1 MSFTAPKPQVS
12 RTLVPEG
19 THPARVIG
27 FIHVGV
33 VDDTYMGQPIT
44 TNKIRLTWEF
54 PDETKVF
61 KEGEDAKPLV
71 HSQEYTFS
79 MGKKSNLR
87 PIVEGI
93 IGTSLDEEEA
103 YNFNF
108 ESMMGLPCLVS
119 IKHGET
125 KKGTPFA
132 KVASTSKLMKGQVVK
147 EAFNPLT
154 FLTYENW
161 NEAYFQS
168 LPDFIKEKMMK
179 SLEYKKMKGISEEV
193 GEDDLNF

>member
-1 MSFTAPKPQVS
+1 MIQAPRPQS
-12 RTLVPEG
+12 TKTLVPEG

-27 FIHVGV
+27 FIQIGTT
-33 VDDTYMGQPIT
+33 DDTYLGQPIKS
-44 TNKIRLTWEF
+44 NKIRLTWEF
-54 PDETKVF
+54 PDELKVF

-108 ESMMGLPCLVS
+108 ESLLNIPCLVS

-125 KKGTPFA
+125 KKGSQYA
-132 KVASTSKLMKGQVVK
+132 KVATTAPLIKGMNVK
-147 EAFNPLT
+147 EAYNPIT
-154 FLTYENW
+154 ILTYGSW
-161 NEAYFQS
+161 NDEKFLA

-179 SLEYKKMKGISEEV
+179 SEEYKTMKGIVEEV
-193 GEDDLNF
+193 DVDGIPF